1 MREPLVNEISS
12 PSTRDPVFLSEV
24 ARRIRRYAIEMTA
37 AARSGHATSAL
48 SIAEI
53 MAVLYFSELRVD
65 PAHPSDPDRD
75 RFVLSK
81 GHGCPALYAALAM
94 RGFFPEEELWTFRK
108 LGSRLQG
115 HPDVLKCPGVE
126 MSTGS
131 LGQGL
136 SVGMGMALAA
146 RLDGRSYR
154 VYVLLGDGEC
164 QEGQVW
170 EAAMSAAHYALD
182 NLVAIVD
189 RNGIQQSAR
198 TEDLCALEPLTAKWE
213 AFGWRALEIDGHSIR
228 EILGAFDEARRTEGK
243 PVAIVARTKK
253 GKGVS
258 FLEDRLG
265 WHGKPPDP
273 QQRELAL
280 KELDRDGEA
289 RPV

>member
-1 MREPLVNEISS
+1 MRGHLAPLP
-12 PSTRDPVFLSEV
+12 PSGTRDALALSQV
-24 ARRIRRYAIEMTA
+24 AREIRRRVIEMTA
-37 AARSGHATSAL
+37 AAGSGHTSTAL
-48 SIAEI
+48 SMAEI
-53 MAVLYFSELRVD
+53 IAVLYFSELRVD
-65 PAHPSDPDRD
+65 PSRPEDPDRD

-81 GHGCPALYAALAM
+81 GHGAPALYAALAL
-94 RGFFPEEELWTFRK
+94 RGFFPEEELQTFRK
-108 LGSRLQG
+108 FGSRLQG

-146 RLDGRSYR
+146 RLDHRGYR

-170 EAAMSAAHYALD
+170 EAAMSAAHYGLD

-198 TEDLCALEPLTAKWE
+198 TEELCALEPFRAKWE
-213 AFGWRALEIDGHSIR
+213 AFGWRVLEVDGHHIPSLL
-228 EILGAFDEARRTEGK
+228 EAFAEARRTEGE
-243 PVAIVARTKK
+243 PVVILARTVK

-258 FLEDRLG
+258 FMEDRLG
-265 WHGKPPDP
+265 WHGKPPTPEQRDLAL
-273 QQRELAL
+273 RELDGHATGAL
-280 KELDRDGEA
+280 
-289 RPV
+289 

>member
-1 MREPLVNEISS
+1 MREPLVSTTSS
-12 PSTRDPVFLSEV
+12 TGTRDVAVLCEV

-37 AARSGHATSAL
+37 AAGSGHATSAL

-53 MAVLYFSELRVD
+53 MAVLYFSELRID
-65 PAHPSDPDRD
+65 PSRPDDPDRD

-136 SVGMGMALAA
+136 SAGMGMALGA

-198 TEDLCALEPLTAKWE
+198 TEELCALEPFAAKWE
-213 AFGWRALEIDGHSIR
+213 AFGWRAVEVDGHSVPALL
-228 EILGAFDEARRTEGK
+228 EAFAEARRTKGK
-243 PVAIVARTKK
+243 PVVILARTKK

-265 WHGKPPDP
+265 WHGKPPSP
-273 QQRELAL
+273 EQRELAL
-280 KELDRDGEA
+280 KELDRYGGA
-289 RPV
+289 SPV

>member
-1 MREPLVNEISS
+1 MRGPLIPSTGTRDIAVLSEIS
-12 PSTRDPVFLSEV
+12 
-24 ARRIRRYAIEMTA
+24 RRIRKYAIEMTTA
-37 AARSGHATSAL
+37 AGSGHATSAL

-65 PAHPSDPDRD
+65 PLRPDDPDRD
-75 RFVLSK
+75 RFILSK

-94 RGFFPEEELWTFRK
+94 RGFFPEEELETFRR

-146 RLDGRSYR
+146 RLDGRAYR

-189 RNGIQQSAR
+189 RNRIQQSAR
-198 TEDLCALEPLTAKWE
+198 TEELCALEPLGAKWE
-213 AFGWRALEIDGHSIR
+213 AFGWTALEADGHNIPA
-228 EILGAFDEARRTEGK
+228 LLDVFAEARRVKGK
-243 PVAIVARTKK
+243 PVVIIARTKK
-253 GKGVS
+253 GKGIS

-265 WHGKPPDP
+265 WHGKPLNPE
-273 QQRELAL
+273 QRELAL
-280 KELDRDGEA
+280 KELGRDGGA
-289 RPV
+289 SFV

>member
-1 MREPLVNEISS
+1 MRGPLIPSTGTRDIAVLSEIS
-12 PSTRDPVFLSEV
+12 
-24 ARRIRRYAIEMTA
+24 RRIRKYAIEMTTA
-37 AARSGHATSAL
+37 AGSGHATSAL

-65 PAHPSDPDRD
+65 PLRPDDPDRD
-75 RFVLSK
+75 RFILSK

-94 RGFFPEEELWTFRK
+94 RGFFPEEELETFRR

-146 RLDGRSYR
+146 RLDGRAYR

-189 RNGIQQSAR
+189 RNRIQQSAR
-198 TEDLCALEPLTAKWE
+198 TEELCALEPLGAKWE
-213 AFGWRALEIDGHSIR
+213 AFGWTALEADGHNIPA
-228 EILGAFDEARRTEGK
+228 LLDVFAGARRVKGK
-243 PVAIVARTKK
+243 PVVIIARTKK
-253 GKGVS
+253 GKGIS

-265 WHGKPPDP
+265 WHGKPLNPE
-273 QQRELAL
+273 QRELAL
-280 KELDRDGEA
+280 KELGRDGGA
-289 RPV
+289 SFV